1 MGYKRLL
8 SAALLLMMMFCSAGA
23 AEDYVDLSDRFSDVV
38 TFEYEDQTYYLKERV
53 TTVLAACINADPQDG
68 ATLELLLLLAVNDN
82 AKTATL
88 LQLDGAMPADWLEGE
103 SRSLNEIFSAED
115 GLNAGCERMVSVLN
129 GLFPSEIISGYIAL
143 DEAGLPL
150 LDGIENDDE
159 NVTGDAL
166 VERLRAI
173 KNGASDAS
181 TSELNDML
189 ASLGDY
195 IVTDMKSGALM
206 KIVDKMDR
214 YDVGHRIPMPVVGA
228 EEPQAGSGEE
238 PEEATDSAPQAD
250 AEPPVLDAD
259 AFAALM
265 IEIYFDDEP
274 MW

>member
-1 MGYKRLL
+1 MGYKRLV
-8 SAALLLMMMFCSAGA
+8 SAVLLLMMMFCSAGV
-23 AEDYVDLSDRFSDVV
+23 AEDYVDLNERFSDVV

-53 TTVLAACINADPQDG
+53 TTVLAACINADPQEG
-68 ATLELLLLLAVNDN
+68 STLELLLLLAVNDN
-82 AKTATL
+82 AKTAAL

-115 GLNAGCERMVSVLN
+115 GLDAGCERMVSVLN
-129 GLFPSEIISGYIAL
+129 GLFPTEIVSSYVAL

-159 NVTGDAL
+159 NVSGDAL

-195 IVTDMKSGALM
+195 IITDMKSGALM

-214 YDVGHRIPMPVVGA
+214 YDVGHRIPMPVEGA
-228 EEPQAGSGEE
+228 EEPQAQSGEA
-238 PEEATDSAPQAD
+238 PEKPDAD

-259 AFAALM
+259 AFEALM
-265 IEIYFDDEP
+265 IEVYFDDEP